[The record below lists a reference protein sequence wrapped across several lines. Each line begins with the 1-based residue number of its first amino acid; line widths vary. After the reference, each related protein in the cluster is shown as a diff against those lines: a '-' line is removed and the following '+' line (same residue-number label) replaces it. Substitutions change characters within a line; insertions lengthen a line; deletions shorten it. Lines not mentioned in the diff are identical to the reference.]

1 MNCNEFM
8 IYRNETL
15 QEKIPTYYE
24 MMPNDLYTSMNNA
37 NVSESKEFN
46 SLNNTYYKHLKYKGK
61 IKKENLYTSPINISY
76 YNNKN
81 KNRIQ
86 INQDIIGYNN
96 LIINNNNYD
105 TIDINRN
112 KKKNNFNFYNTK
124 NPNKIG
130 IKNYIKIS
138 RINKKYSNN
147 NFNKI
152 NNTSPNNANKN
163 NNNNSNTYNSS
174 FYQKEDIKYM
184 NMRLNFKL
192 LEQKIEKLNNMVLRE
207 NISSSPKNFNQTLDN
222 MYNYKNKK
230 KFNGNISNSINDN
243 RFLSINTN
251 EIPFN
256 KGLKKFLSMS
266 NNNNNNKA
274 KLDYKNDLHQNK
286 KPINIK
292 KGIKRIA
299 MKKKYLENENN
310 RYIKYDNS
318 NYSKSDSEISELAG
332 DIIDILKEN
341 LQKNKKAS
349 DKEIKINSFSI
360 TNNKSIN
367 TDTNTNNN
375 NLVKTFDI
383 SKIKITKSKN
393 KNKNFSISNPTEIF
407 YNPENKNKND
417 KSDKKLELSIEH
429 VFTYNHMDNLDNN
442 KKQNEINKSN
452 DDIKDN
458 KQLLKFLLN
467 DKDFIRKKLAQEIEL
482 MKLLKKNIKNEE
494 QNNKDLNNKNND
506 NNNNDNENDNDDNEK
521 DEDGDGEK
529 VINSLIFQA
538 TRSNQKENDSNN
550 HLNSSKRESNNK
562 VNDYNLPLKRNLN
575 NYFIFENELKDN
587 KKKKVTFD
595 NKLIFINYNRKEKVP
610 NLHISDSDNKN
621 IEFKQRDI
629 SKYLYILTSKTI
641 TNNIKPIISNS
652 NKIDYNSIFNK
663 VKINKSNNIIKRNID
678 FIKLVQKRNFSKEKY
693 KVKVDLKSER
703 ISRKNKSPTSASA
716 STPASNGNNITNN
729 SKNKKDKKRSSNSNN
744 NNKNKKE

>member
-152 NNTSPNNANKN
+152 NNTSTNNANKN

-256 KGLKKFLSMS
+256 KRLKKFLSMS

-393 KNKNFSISNPTEIF
+393 KNKNFSISNSTEIF

-610 NLHISDSDNKN
+610 NLQISDSDNKN

-629 SKYLYILTSKTI
+629 SKYLYILASKTI

-716 STPASNGNNITNN
+716 SAPASNGNNITNN
-729 SKNKKDKKRSSNSNN
+729 SKNKKDKKRSSNSKNK
-744 NNKNKKE
+744 NKNKKE

>member
-629 SKYLYILTSKTI
+629 SKYLYILASKTI

-693 KVKVDLKSER
+693 KVKVDLKSDR
-703 ISRKNKSPTSASA
+703 ISRKNKSPTSVPASA
-716 STPASNGNNITNN
+716 PASNGNNITNN